1 MKKLLFL
8 IAISATVFFF
18 GCGKGGDGSKE
29 SSDTLSLLG
38 SALEKVRFPVS
49 LGPDGSVDS
58 LIFHVF
64 W

>member
-38 SALEKVRFPVS
+38 
-49 LGPDGSVDS
+49 
-58 LIFHVF
+58 
-64 W
+64 